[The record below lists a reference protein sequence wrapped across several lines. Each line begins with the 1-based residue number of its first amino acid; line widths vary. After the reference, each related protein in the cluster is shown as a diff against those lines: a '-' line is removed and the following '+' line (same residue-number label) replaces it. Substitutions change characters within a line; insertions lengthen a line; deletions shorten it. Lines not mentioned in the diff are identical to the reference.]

1 MVLFVFWLG
10 LILLIP
16 IFITTYFY
24 YDNCANKLFFSLYLF
39 GVVRVVSGY
48 LTKRNKGGFY
58 LHIKN
63 KAIIIDAQLFKS
75 FRGGDSGAVK
85 AFSIRKAYLILDV
98 GVKNLSTIFIANS
111 FFTVLSSVYSLIKS
125 TSSGVELEKTLNIYC
140 DNTEFKAF
148 KLKLVVFFNFLSIC
162 FMIIANYKNRLG
174 KVYE

>member
-10 LILLIP
+10 LILLVP

-24 YDNCANKLFFSLYLF
+24 YDNSVKKLYFSLFIF
-39 GVVRVVSGY
+39 GFIPIISGY

-58 LHIKN
+58 LHLKN
-63 KAIIIDAQLFKS
+63 KAIIFDEQLFKS
-75 FRGGDSGAVK
+75 FKGGDGGIVK

-98 GVKNLSTIFIANS
+98 GVKNLNTIFIANS
-111 FFTVLSSVYSLIKS
+111 FFTVLSSVYSVIKS

-148 KLKLVVFFNFLSIC
+148 KLKLVVFFNFLSIG
-162 FMIIANYKNRLG
+162 FVIIANYKNRLG